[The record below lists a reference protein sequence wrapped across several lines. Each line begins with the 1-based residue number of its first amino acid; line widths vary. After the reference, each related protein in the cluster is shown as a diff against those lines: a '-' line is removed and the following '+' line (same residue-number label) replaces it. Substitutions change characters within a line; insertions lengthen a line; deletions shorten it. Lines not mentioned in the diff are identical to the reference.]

1 MKKVLLIGFLLGSVS
16 TAAAQTSNT
25 GAGECKLT
33 LAQAPAIRS
42 IRLGMT
48 VDQALAQFPDA
59 ENDPEVRRQLSSG
72 QFGVQETNIVPSQYS
87 SREKF
92 VGVNRV
98 RLTFLDTRLCS
109 FSIWYEGP
117 EWKTVDEFIIRIS
130 EALGLSS
137 AEAWEPKAAL
147 QSGNKLL
154 KCDGFNVSVFASSGS
169 SNSITVSEWGLA
181 EIVHKREEEPKERAR
196 RAFKP

>member
-1 MKKVLLIGFLLGSVS
+1 MKIVLLIALVLVLAS

-25 GAGECKLT
+25 SAGECKLT

-48 VDQALAQFPDA
+48 VDQGLAQFPDA
-59 ENDPEVRRQLSSG
+59 ENDPEVRRQLSTG

-92 VGVNRV
+92 VGVQRV
-98 RLTFLDTRLCS
+98 RLTFLDTRLSS
-109 FSIWYEGP
+109 FSIWYQGP
-117 EWKTVDEFIIRIS
+117 EWKSVDEFIIRIS
-130 EALGLSS
+130 EALGLPS
-137 AEAWEPKAAL
+137 AEAWEPKSAL
-147 QSGNKLL
+147 QNGNKVL
-154 KCDGFNVSVFASSGS
+154 KCDGFNVSVFASWS

-196 RAFKP
+196 RAFRP